1 MASEKGKGFRVRPLI
16 SKKDYIPWITLSAKA
31 TA

>member
-1 MASEKGKGFRVRPLI
+1 MASEKGKGFWIQLLI
-16 SKKDYIPWITLSAKA
+16 SKKGYIPWITLSAKA

>member
-1 MASEKGKGFRVRPLI
+1 MASEKGKGFRVQPLI
-16 SKKDYIPWITLSAKA
+16 SKKGYIPWITLSAKA